1 MKALK
6 AVYNFIV
13 GDMVILV
20 GIVLVLLLLIL
31 INNVAALTSL
41 RAYSGAILVIVTLVV
56 LGVALGRELRGREK
70 A

>member
-6 AVYNFIV
+6 AVYNFLV

-20 GIVLVLLLLIL
+20 GIVLVFALLTV
-31 INNVAALTSL
+31 INTVAALAPI
-41 RAYSGAILVIVTLVV
+41 RAYSGAILIVVVLVV
-56 LGVALGRELRGREK
+56 LGVTLSRELRGREK

>member
-6 AVYNFIV
+6 AVYNFLV

-20 GIVLVLLLLIL
+20 GIVLVFALLTLIHT
-31 INNVAALTSL
+31 VAALAPI
-41 RAYSGAILVIVTLVV
+41 RAYSGAILIIVVLVV
-56 LGVALGRELRGREK
+56 LGITLSRELRGREN

>member
-1 MKALK
+1 MKAIK

-20 GIVLVLLLLIL
+20 GMVLVFLLLVL
-31 INNVAALTSL
+31 INTVAALTPI
-41 RAYSGAILVIVTLVV
+41 RAYSGLILIVVALAV
-56 LGVALGRELRGREK
+56 LGITLSRELVGREK